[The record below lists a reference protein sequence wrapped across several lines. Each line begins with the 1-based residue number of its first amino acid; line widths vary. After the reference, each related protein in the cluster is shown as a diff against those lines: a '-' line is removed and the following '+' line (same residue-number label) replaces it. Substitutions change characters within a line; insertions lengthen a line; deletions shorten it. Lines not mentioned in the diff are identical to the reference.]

1 MNKLSLDT
9 GRVNQK
15 AKTRTKILVAA
26 KELMQQ
32 EKSIT
37 LEDVAKKANISR
49 ATIYRYYTKIDLLI
63 TEASLDIHHKSP
75 DELLDEV
82 KEMGFEDRIF
92 HVQKHYTQLAQK
104 HEVVFR
110 RYLSAVLLE
119 SVTSKNK
126 LRGARRVKSLNNV
139 LKPFKNDLDSDTY
152 KKLIIVASILMG
164 IDSLIVCKDICDLNN
179 EETNASLH
187 WALKMIFK
195 GISSENKSLS

>member
-1 MNKLSLDT
+1 MNKLPLDT

-15 AKTRTKILVAA
+15 AKTRTKILAAA
-26 KELMQQ
+26 KELMQE
-32 EKSIT
+32 EKAIT

-49 ATIYRYYTKIDLLI
+49 ATIYRYYTKIDILI

-82 KEMGFEDRIF
+82 KEMGLEDRIL

-104 HEVVFR
+104 HEVAFR
-110 RYLSAVLLE
+110 RYLSAVLFE

-152 KKLIIVASILMG
+152 KKLITVSSILMG

-179 EETNASLH
+179 EETNASLE
-187 WALKMIFK
+187 WALKMIFI
-195 GISSENKSLS
+195 GISFEEK